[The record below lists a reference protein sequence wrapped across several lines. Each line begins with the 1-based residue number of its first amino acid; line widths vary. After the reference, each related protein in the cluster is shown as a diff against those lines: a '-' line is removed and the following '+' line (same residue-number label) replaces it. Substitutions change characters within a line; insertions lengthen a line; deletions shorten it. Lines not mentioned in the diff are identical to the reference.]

1 MTISKELLDELL
13 KGCKRPEDLLG
24 DAGLMKEL
32 KIRLMERMLGAELTA
47 HLGYEAG
54 AEPPAEQTNRRNGVA
69 TKRVKGSDGEAALA
83 VPRDREGSF
92 EPELVKKGQTRI
104 DGVDDKIIGLYASG
118 LSVRDI
124 QAHLEELYGL
134 RVSPDL
140 ISRVTDAVLGEVREW
155 QHRALDRMYPIVI
168 FDALRVK
175 IRDADSRTVKNK
187 AVYIALGV
195 TREGEREV
203 LGLWIADTEGAKF
216 WLSVMNELRNRG
228 VQDILIAVVDGLKGF
243 PEAITAAFPETMV
256 RTCIVHLIRHSMNFC
271 SWKDRKTQSSGKQ
284 SPGLFSDPPH
294 TADLRLIYEA
304 PTAEEAARQ
313 LDAFEEKWAGNR
325 RSAPAK
331 YPSIAPAWRRAW
343 TEVTPFYAFSAAIRK
358 IIYTTNAVESLNR
371 VLRKTLKTKGSFPTE
386 EAATKLIFLAIRN
399 FEKGGRAVREWV
411 AARNQLAIMFAGR
424 FDA

>member
-1 MTISKELLDELL
+1 MTISNELLDELL
-13 KGCKRPEDLLG
+13 KGCKRPDDLLG
-24 DAGLMKEL
+24 EAGLMKEL

-54 AEPPAEQTNRRNGVA
+54 AEAPQEQSNRRNGIS
-69 TKRVKGSDGEAALA
+69 TKRVMGRSSRFAFSKATSA
-83 VPRDREGSF
+83 VPRDRDGSF

-104 DGVDDKIIGLYASG
+104 DGVDDKIIGLYAAG

-124 QAHLEELYGL
+124 QAHLEDLYGL

-140 ISRVTDAVLGEVREW
+140 ISRVTDAVLDEVREW

-175 IRDADSRTVKNK
+175 IRDADSRMVKNK

-195 TREGEREV
+195 TRDGECEV
-203 LGLWIADTEGAKF
+203 LGLWIADNEGAKF

-243 PEAITAAFPETMV
+243 PEAITAAFPDTTV
-256 RTCIVHLIRHSMNFC
+256 QTCIVHLIRHSMNFC
-271 SWKDRKTQSSGKQ
+271 SWKDRKAVA
-284 SPGLFSDPPH
+284 
-294 TADLRLIYEA
+294 ADLRPIYQA
-304 PTAEEAARQ
+304 PTPEEAARQ
-313 LDAFEEKWAGNR
+313 LDLFEEKWAG
-325 RSAPAK
+325 K

-343 TEVTPFYAFSAAIRK
+343 TEVIPFFAFSAAIRK